1 MEAMDFHSLTR
12 KELQTL
18 CKKNK
23 IPANITNVAMADA
36 LKALEIV
43 DGLDEIINQLA
54 EVPRTANRTSTRRR
68 PTKSEAGSTQPTT
81 RARCVSRRAIA
92 GELDQES
99 LIETLAEP
107 TSERRAPV
115 VTDVVEEEMDSL
127 DTPAVQ
133 PSGRRRVPQDST
145 RRKAETQT
153 KESAQ
158 RVYGTRRS
166 VRLLEKSL
174 ANLNLIEPKKADEI
188 AGEKDELQ
196 RNLSE
201 TLDKEGGII
210 EDVQEIS
217 EDVNSGADKCLV
229 KHAAISEESDNL
241 DDVSAIDTQNEAPS
255 QKADESNVQ
264 LDNVPVLDA
273 KSETPTHR
281 ISESDIDMVKISA
294 ACGKYESPSLK
305 IDESKAHLV
314 ENSEKAAELDDE
326 IIDEK
331 VSDNGLEEAVNDD
344 AAVEVSEQVL
354 EEATNEDVAVE
365 ISVDSFSV
373 EVSDESNAQLG
384 ENPDN
389 AIDETI
395 DEKGSKK
402 AAITEDSDKSDN
414 STVDVVAER
423 NTDPNPCGAKSGD
436 LLVVE
441 VSNKVHELE
450 EQVADVQ
457 ESTEVG
463 EAASAYLLKEKENT
477 EELVKIETKELGSEF
492 SSDSENSDDYLD
504 QDLDGS
510 DVSETDSDI
519 SLGSDATGKLEEQV
533 ADVHEST
540 EVGEAASAY
549 LLKEKENTEE
559 LVKIEA
565 KELGLEFSSDSE
577 NSDDYLDQDL
587 DGSDVSE
594 TDSDISLGS
603 DATGKLEEQVADVQE
618 STEVGEAASAYL
630 LKEKENT
637 EELVKIGAKELG
649 SEFSSDSENS
659 DDYLDQDLDGSNVSE
674 TDSDISLGFDATGKL
689 EEQVADVQESTEVG
703 EAASAYL
710 LKGRE
715 DTEEL
720 VKFEAKESGMN
731 HHEEDTLLHNTP
743 EFVGDDASL
752 SKMEGFGNGQDI
764 VVAIDESS
772 QLLEKTPA
780 GAKQMTP
787 CPSLV
792 PTGEV
797 NNTMAFQFPRPSQ
810 FTARKSSS
818 KKQAAVQIA
827 PQVSDINSENINNSA
842 WKLEPTLVSMNK
854 DKDKDVMRK
863 AVEESFED
871 MSMRQMK
878 KKLKELTISKNKKSN
893 EVNPVEKTRSALQ
906 PLPDNCVG
914 VGEREK

>member
-43 DGLDEIINQLA
+43 DGLDEITNQSS

-81 RARCVSRRAIA
+81 RTRCVSRRAIA

-133 PSGRRRVPQDST
+133 LSGRRRVPQGST
-145 RRKAETQT
+145 RRKEETQT

-201 TLDKEGGII
+201 SLDKEGGII

-281 ISESDIDMVKISA
+281 ISESDIDMIKISA
-294 ACGKYESPSLK
+294 ACGKYEAHSLK
-305 IDESKAHLV
+305 IDESNAHLV
-314 ENSEKAAELDDE
+314 ENSEKAAEMDDE

-402 AAITEDSDKSDN
+402 DAITEDSDKSDN
-414 STVDVVAER
+414 STVDVVAEG

-436 LLVVE
+436 LLAVE

-477 EELVKIETKELGSEF
+477 EELVKIETKEL
-492 SSDSENSDDYLD
+492 
-504 QDLDGS
+504 
-510 DVSETDSDI
+510 
-519 SLGSDATGKLEEQV
+519 
-533 ADVHEST
+533 
-540 EVGEAASAY
+540 
-549 LLKEKENTEE
+549 
-559 LVKIEA
+559 
-565 KELGLEFSSDSE
+565 
-577 NSDDYLDQDL
+577 
-587 DGSDVSE
+587 
-594 TDSDISLGS
+594 
-603 DATGKLEEQVADVQE
+603 
-618 STEVGEAASAYL
+618 
-630 LKEKENT
+630 
-637 EELVKIGAKELG
+637 
-649 SEFSSDSENS
+649 EFSSDSENS

-674 TDSDISLGFDATGKL
+674 TDSAISLGFDATGKL
-689 EEQVADVQESTEVG
+689 EEQVAAVQESTEVG

-752 SKMEGFGNGQDI
+752 SNMEGFGNGQDN

-772 QLLEKTPA
+772 QLLDKTPA

-792 PTGEV
+792 STGEV

-818 KKQAAVQIA
+818 KKQAAVPIA

-871 MSMRQMK
+871 MSMRQIK

-893 EVNPVEKTRSALQ
+893 EVKPVEKTRSALQ